1 MAISASVL
9 KTKVIMCTRFY
20 IDTNNP
26 TLEEIMKAA
35 EGRSALKDRIINKYA
50 KPLKTSGEIRPT
62 DIVPVIAPSRSGR
75 KAVFPMKWGFTISGK
90 RSPIVNAR
98 TETAASKPTFAESWV
113 RRRCIVPASWY
124 YEWEHFK
131 SADGKTKTGDKYL
144 IQPAGSSVTW
154 LCGLYRFE
162 DEIPVFTILT
172 RAPGGELAAIHDRMP
187 LIMPDELVDHWI
199 SNAEKPEDLLQ
210 YALTDMMI
218 EKADNQ
224 HLTKAG
230 DEAPLLSW

>member
-1 MAISASVL
+1 MKKRGGFSNYEYLSED
-9 KTKVIMCTRFY
+9 VI
-20 IDTNNP
+20 
-26 TLEEIMKAA
+26 
-35 EGRSALKDRIINKYA
+35 KDRIINKHA
-50 KPLKTSGEIRPT
+50 KPVKTFGEIRPK

-90 RSPIVNAR
+90 RWPIVNAR